1 MHFNV
6 RGITEYY
13 HKLPTYVILDVSRPL
28 YNVIEET
35 NIQDFAKLHLPI
47 LIENLMIYDSLDFI
61 SDYIDDGV
69 LLDLEIPGSEK
80 GKIYSAIICFC
91 LEVIEIII
99 NSGLYYVLERTRY
112 FLYWLFETRGSL
124 LYFRKMTKD
133 EFDQYVC
140 EENH

>member
-1 MHFNV
+1 MQLNM
-6 RGITEYY
+6 RDITEYY
-13 HKLPTYVILDVSRPL
+13 HKLPAYVILDVSRPL

-47 LIENLMIYDSLDFI
+47 LIENLMICDTLDYI

-69 LLDLEIPGSEK
+69 LCDSQLSDCEK
-80 GKIYSAIICFC
+80 DRIYSAVVSFC
-91 LEVIEIII
+91 LDVAEIIF
-99 NSGLYYVLERTRY
+99 NSQLYYVLNNTQY
-112 FLYWLFETRGSL
+112 FLYWLFETHGTL